1 MREGFHGGG
10 VAIKAIKA
18 FALALVVAAACLLVA
33 CQQQGAESGAQVD
46 SDLPELKIGTE
57 ALKPFFYVDENGD
70 YAGIDADIARE
81 ACRRAGYRPV
91 FVETTWSDRR
101 DRLEKGEVDCLWNA
115 FVMNGREDAYRWST
129 PYMQSNLRALTDAKA
144 PDKDLSSIGGHGG
157 MAVRAG
163 SKIEAVLLSDADL
176 PTISIYSCG
185 TFEMAETAFIKGY
198 AGALGGHEIILQ
210 QVMSE
215 HPGLYRFLDGVIMTT
230 DLGVAFSKEDDSDR
244 CDKISAAIDDMK
256 ADGTIDGI
264 IDKYATG
271 PLASEEASEN
281 AQG

>member
-1 MREGFHGGG
+1 M
-10 VAIKAIKA
+10 
-18 FALALVVAAACLLVA
+18 AAACLLVA

-101 DRLEKGEVDCLWNA
+101 DRLERGEVDCIWNA
-115 FVMNGREDAYRWST
+115 FVMNGREDDYRWSV

-176 PTISIYSCG
+176 PTIKIYSCG

-198 AGALGGHEIILQ
+198 AGALGGHEVVLR
-210 QVMSE
+210 QVMND
-215 HPGLYRFLDGVIMTT
+215 HPGLYRFLDGTIMTV
-230 DLGVAFSKEDDSDR
+230 DLAVAFGKEDDSDR
-244 CDKISAAIDDMK
+244 CDKISAAIDAMK
-256 ADGTIDGI
+256 TDGTIDAIVSRYDSDLTGNGE
-264 IDKYATG
+264 ATEH
-271 PLASEEASEN
+271 AES
-281 AQG
+281 